1 MLENSERIEIG
12 KDLGASEAKREYFKT
27 STLWM
32 KGAKVPEQKKSPFPS
47 PRNQII
53 NQDSSSI
60 GGAPLTTDRE
70 SPRLSM
76 PQNFIL

>member
-1 MLENSERIEIG
+1 MMLENSERIEIG

-47 PRNQII
+47 PRN
-53 NQDSSSI
+53 
-60 GGAPLTTDRE
+60 
-70 SPRLSM
+70 
-76 PQNFIL
+76 